1 MLCQSCG
8 HNQAT
13 THIKTIVNGE
23 LAEINLCREC
33 AQKLGYTSFFGN
45 FGMDFDKFLGSLMGG
60 NESGRALRSRKRCSC
75 CGSTFEDIA
84 KSGKVGCAACY
95 DTFYDELLPSI
106 QRIHGKTVHI
116 GKLAKSAGSEVKI
129 KSTLSKL
136 KEELSEAIKEQ
147 EFEKAAKLRDQ
158 IKELEANE

>member
-8 HNQAT
+8 QNQAT

-23 LAEINLCREC
+23 LAEVSLCREC
-33 AQKLGYTSFFGN
+33 AQKLGYSSFFGS

-60 NESGRALRSRKRCSC
+60 NRVQKSKKRCEC

-84 KSGKVGCAACY
+84 KSGKVGCANCY
-95 DTFYDELLPSI
+95 DIFYDELLPSI

-116 GKLAKSAGSEVKI
+116 GKLAKSAGNEVKI
-129 KSTLSKL
+129 KSTIAKL
-136 KEELSEAIKEQ
+136 KEELTAAIKEQ
-147 EFEKAAKLRDQ
+147 EFEKAAKLRDE
-158 IKELEANE
+158 IKELEAQD

>member
-8 HNQAT
+8 QNQAT
-13 THIKTIVNGE
+13 THIKTIINGE
-23 LAEINLCREC
+23 LAEVNLCREC
-33 AQKLGYTSFFGN
+33 AQKLGYNSFFGN

-60 NESGRALRSRKRCSC
+60 SESRTLKSRKRCNC

-84 KSGKVGCAACY
+84 KSGKVGCANCY
-95 DTFYDELLPSI
+95 DIFYDELLPSI

-116 GKLAKSAGSEVKI
+116 GKLAKSAGSEVKM
-129 KSTLSKL
+129 KSTLAKL
-136 KEELSEAIKEQ
+136 KEELTTAIKEQ

-158 IKELEANE
+158 IKELEAKG

>member
-8 HNQAT
+8 QNQAT

-23 LAEINLCREC
+23 LAEISLCREC
-33 AQKLGYTSFFGN
+33 AQKLGYNSFFGG

-60 NESGRALRSRKRCSC
+60 GRIQKNKKRCEC

-84 KSGKVGCAACY
+84 KSGKVGCANCY
-95 DTFYDELLPSI
+95 DIFYDDLLPSI

-116 GKLAKSAGSEVKI
+116 GKLAKSAGSEVKV
-129 KSTLSKL
+129 KSTIAKL
-136 KEELSEAIKEQ
+136 KEELTQAIKEQ

-158 IKELEANE
+158 IKELEAQG